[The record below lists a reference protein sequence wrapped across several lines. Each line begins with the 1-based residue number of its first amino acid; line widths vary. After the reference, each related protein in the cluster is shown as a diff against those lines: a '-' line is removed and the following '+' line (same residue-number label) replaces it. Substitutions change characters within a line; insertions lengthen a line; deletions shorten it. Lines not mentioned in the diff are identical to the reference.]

1 MKAITKALLVSAF
14 LATTSLPALA
24 EECTNT
30 NWTVLSDT
38 DCRGSFVGN
47 INGDDSE
54 TTFLDTAWGALAG
67 GSFDYLGKTDDAGA
81 GPFASNPG
89 SVTSGTLTFDAPIT
103 GWFVIGLKA
112 SNQYSYYL
120 FNALSPLSSL
130 TFDSTAGVA
139 TTVNGRGVVIPQEL
153 SHANLY
159 AVAAPVP
166 EPETYA
172 LMMAGLAAV
181 GFMSRRRKATR

>member
-1 MKAITKALLVSAF
+1 MKAITKTLLLSAF

-24 EECTNT
+24 EDCNDTS
-30 NWTVLSDT
+30 WSALAAT
-38 DCRGSFVGN
+38 DCRGSFSGN
-47 INGDDSE
+47 INGNPSE
-54 TTFLDTAWGALAG
+54 VAFLDATWSALAG
-67 GSFDYLGKTDDAGA
+67 GSFSYLGKSDDASN
-81 GPFASNPG
+81 GPF
-89 SVTSGTLTFDAPIT
+89 TSDPDVALNGTLTFDTPIT

-112 SNQYSYYL
+112 ADSYSYYL
-120 FNALSPLSSL
+120 FDATSPLASL

-139 TTVNGRGVVIPQEL
+139 VNRNGIPQDL
-153 SHANLY
+153 SHAALY

-181 GFMSRRRKATR
+181 GFLSRRRKT